1 MDSELDTG
9 LYELAL
15 TYTPGGSRGPFTA
28 FAGARIVD
36 LSLELTFTAAAFPDP
51 IRRTSNKSF
60 TDFMVGGR
68 YVHSFNDHWILSV
81 PRGHRSGRHGVE
93 LERARGDRLAIRR

>member
-36 LSLELTFTAAAFPDP
+36 MSLELTFTAPALPDP
-51 IRRTSNKSF
+51 IRRTQRQELYRLH
-60 TDFMVGGR
+60 GR
-68 YVHSFNDHWILSV
+68 WPVHALTSTII
-81 PRGHRSGRHGVE
+81 GC
-93 LERARGDRLAIRR
+93 